1 MIQFVTRKIHKHN
14 VQLEEIQYICDL
26 NKVIN
31 YCMPLDVIGFDF
43 ETTGLDPYLSEP
55 ILLILGDVNTQ
66 YVIDCSSY
74 TKDEL
79 RNVFI
84 SIGLTKIF
92 LGQNLKFDYK
102 FAKIH
107 YGIELRI
114 LYDVM
119 IAEQRLL
126 QGRDLKYN
134 LPAIV
139 LRRLG
144 IIPIEMNK
152 EVRLEWVGKDI
163 ETFVFQTYHITYSAG
178 DIKYLFGIKEKQ
190 DARMLV
196 LNQKFLIYDIEF
208 PLISVLANAEL
219 VGFKLNE
226 EKWEQNI
233 KDNKEKRFEYQT
245 LLDEEV
251 RQLRDKLATNE
262 HLPYLKGG
270 KFDRP
275 RGKETES
282 FQFDLFGGET
292 EVKKKDDK
300 KAHVNYS
307 STEQLVNML
316 GRLGQPV
323 PTKQGVHIVPTFIT
337 TIKGRTKV
345 DKTAYDFTTGE
356 GVIEGYL
363 IEIPNSPIYTFIK
376 YLIEYR
382 EATTRLNTF
391 GKKFLKNYTNKVT
404 KKVHTIFRQCN
415 TPTGRLQSGDSKAF
429 YFNSQNIPAE
439 KRYRECFTT
448 DEGRLISTTDLSGA
462 EAVIMIDKAHDEKFY
477 EIAIVNDDAH
487 SPLCQA
493 VWRAIGEHRYNQ
505 ITTFEVDSLEYMGL
519 SKAIELKNIV
529 ISKKEN
535 KDLRT
540 AFKPMTFGT
549 IYGMHDKK
557 TAKTLNISIAEAK
570 IGLRVIKDMI
580 PKTFKMVEAN
590 AKFAVTNGYLI
601 LNTRT
606 NSRIWYEKVIEAR
619 RNESSMTF
627 MDTIEVEGSARNAPI
642 QGTQADIVKEAM
654 VVIDKEIRR
663 QNLDMR
669 LLGQVHDELI
679 YDFDKSLLEPVI
691 EYIDEKGIKSLVN
704 HGDFVKFTLCQ
715 VANRYLSYI
724 KMGAEQHV
732 GSTWTK

>member
-1 MIQFVTRKIHKHN
+1 MIQFVTRKIHKHE

-26 NKVIN
+26 NKVIS
-31 YCMPLDVIGFDF
+31 YCMSLDVIGFDF
-43 ETTGLDPYLSEP
+43 ETTGIDPYLSEP
-55 ILLILGDVNTQ
+55 ILLILGDVNNQ

-74 TKDEL
+74 TKNEL
-79 RNVFI
+79 RIVFI
-84 SIGLTKIF
+84 AIGLEKCY

-102 FAKIH
+102 FAKVH
-107 YGIELRI
+107 YGVELKNV
-114 LYDVM
+114 YDVM

-152 EVRLEWVGKDI
+152 EVRLEWVDKDI
-163 ETFVFQTYHITYSAG
+163 ETFVFKTYHITYSAG

-196 LNQKFLIYDIEF
+196 LNQRFLIYDIEF

-226 EKWEQNI
+226 TKWEENI
-233 KDNKEKRFEYQT
+233 KNNKEKRFEYQT

-251 RQLRDKLATNE
+251 RQLRDKLATKE
-262 HLPYLKGG
+262 HLPYLTGG

-275 RGKETES
+275 RGKEVDN

-300 KAHVNYS
+300 KAHINYS
-307 STEQLVNML
+307 STEQLVNIL
-316 GRLGQPV
+316 ARLQQPV
-323 PTKQGVHIVPTFIT
+323 PTKQGVHIVPTFVT
-337 TIKGRTKV
+337 NIKGRTKV
-345 DKTAYDFTTGE
+345 EKNTYDFTTGE

-363 IEIPNSPIYTFIK
+363 IELPNSPIYTFIK

-382 EATTRLNTF
+382 EASTRLNTF
-391 GKKFLKNYTNKVT
+391 GKKFLQKFTNPIT

-415 TPTGRLQSGDSKAF
+415 TATGRLQSGDTKSN
-429 YFNSQNIPAE
+429 YFNSQNIPAD
-439 KRYRECFTT
+439 KKYRECFTT

-493 VWRAIGEHRYNQ
+493 VWRAIGEYRYNQ
-505 ITTFEVDSLEYMGL
+505 ITTFEADSLEYMGL

-529 ISKKEN
+529 VSKKEN

-570 IGLRVIKDMI
+570 IGLQVIKSMI
-580 PKTFKMVEAN
+580 PKTFKMVETN

-642 QGTQADIVKEAM
+642 QGTQADMVKEAM
-654 VVIDKEIRR
+654 VYIDKEIRR
-663 QNLDMR
+663 QNLDIR
-669 LLGQVHDELI
+669 LLGQVHDEVI
-679 YDFDKSLLEPVI
+679 YDFDKELMKPTI
-691 EYIDEKGIKSLVN
+691 EYINEKGELSLV
-704 HGDFVKFTLCQ
+704 HAGDFIKLNLCK

-724 KMGAEQHV
+724 KISAEQHI
-732 GSTWTK
+732 GETWTK